1 MVRRAILDRD
11 ELPADEDLILPDD
24 QLAVDPE
31 PKRSQPGRGA
41 GGRWLIWVG
50 RAIIWAVLLLIGYR
64 GVLAIVHGETTSSA
78 RTSAPPAATSAKPT
92 KFPVSLAEAY
102 AMQFGSAYL
111 NFSPATASAR
121 ARQLSRFIAL
131 PDADPQLGWNGAGT
145 QRLLSEQV
153 AGIEIT
159 GTHTA
164 VVTLLAT
171 LDGGRMVEL
180 GVPVYAARGRMSVSG
195 APALLPPPA
204 KAVPPARTQSPDQVT
219 QAALERQLP
228 AFFQAY
234 ASGDPTTLARFVAP
248 GGHLRGLGGGVTFG
262 GIDAVF
268 APPGGGTRTVT
279 ATVTWQLPA
288 SKAKSGGVEA
298 ASATLQM
305 TYQLTVVRQR
315 GSWDI
320 RTIGALD
327 SPQAPGS
334 P

>member
-24 QLAVDPE
+24 LPAVDPE
-31 PKRSQPGRGA
+31 PKRGQPGRGA

-50 RAIIWAVLLLIGYR
+50 RAIVWAVLLLVGYR
-64 GVLAIVHGETTSSA
+64 GVLAIVHGETTTSA
-78 RTSAPPAATSAKPT
+78 RTPAPPATASAKPT
-92 KFPVSLAEAY
+92 TFPVSLAEAY
-102 AMQFGSAYL
+102 ALQFGSAYL
-111 NFSPATASAR
+111 NFSPATAATR
-121 ARQLSRFIAL
+121 ARELSRFIA
-131 PDADPQLGWNGAGT
+131 PSGTDPQLGWNGAGT

-153 AGIEIT
+153 AGIDVT
-159 GTHTA
+159 GKHTA

-171 LDGGRMVEL
+171 LDGGRMIEL
-180 GVPVYAARGRMSVSG
+180 GVPVYVARGAMSVSG

-204 KAVPPARTQSPDQVT
+204 RAVPPANTPNPDQAT
-219 QAALERQLP
+219 QNALQRQLP

-248 GGHLRGLGGGVTFG
+248 GGHVRGLGGEVTFG

-268 APPGGGTRTVT
+268 APHGGATRTVT

-288 SKAKSGGVEA
+288 SKANSGGVGA
-298 ASATLQM
+298 ALQV
-305 TYQLTVVRQR
+305 TYQLTVVRQG

-320 RTIGALD
+320 RAIGALD
-327 SPQAPGS
+327 GPQSPGP

>member
-11 ELPADEDLILPDD
+11 ELPADEDQILPDD
-24 QLAVDPE
+24 QPAVDPE
-31 PKRSQPGRGA
+31 PKRSQPRRGA
-41 GGRWLIWVG
+41 GSRWLIWVG
-50 RAIIWAVLLLIGYR
+50 RAIVWAVLLLIGYR
-64 GVLAIVHGETTSSA
+64 GVLAIVHGETTGGT
-78 RTSAPPAATSAKPT
+78 RTSAPPATASTKPT
-92 KFPVSLAEAY
+92 AFPVSLAEAY
-102 AMQFGSAYL
+102 ALQFGSAYL
-111 NFSPATASAR
+111 NFSPASASER
-121 ARQLSRFIAL
+121 ARELSRFIA
-131 PDADPQLGWNGAGT
+131 PSGTDPQLGGNGAGT

-153 AGIEIT
+153 AGIDVT

-171 LDGGRMVEL
+171 VDNGRMIEL
-180 GVPVYAARGRMSVSG
+180 GVPVYAARGAMSVSG
-195 APALLPPPA
+195 APALLPPPD
-204 KAVPPARTQSPDQVT
+204 KAATPAGTPNPDQAT
-219 QAALERQLP
+219 QAALQRQLP

-248 GGHLRGLGGGVTFG
+248 GGHVRGLGGEVTFG

-268 APPGGGTRTVT
+268 APPGGATRTVT

-288 SKAKSGGVEA
+288 SKAKSGTVAA

-305 TYQLTVVRQR
+305 TYQLTVVRQG

-327 SPQAPGS
+327 NPQSPGP